1 MPVLDFNPWFPR
13 AALDFNYGNLVV
25 GDASASLMC
34 RPPWQLFR
42 RPAAA
47 DVAAAS
53 DVVKIQSMGS

>member
-1 MPVLDFNPWFPR
+1 MVSR

-34 RPPWQLFR
+34 VPPWQLFR

-47 DVAAAS
+47 ATG

>member
-1 MPVLDFNPWFPR
+1 MVSG

-25 GDASASLMC
+25 GDASASLMFG
-34 RPPWQLFR
+34 PPWQLFR

-53 DVVKIQSMGS
+53 DVVKTQSMGS